1 MYTKIIIILIVL
13 IIFFFIKNYSISI
26 NKKKKENFVNE
37 DKYKTEP
44 NKNQNKL
51 NKNQNK
57 LNKNIIY
64 DSNKAIDFE
73 NIVKIEYYDSELIYI
88 TYSKFQKIEVFNSHH
103 FGNIL
108 HIDNCLQ
115 LTEKDECNYH
125 EMMTHVALNYI
136 PNCQK
141 VLVIG
146 AGDGGICREVFKHPN
161 ITEVVQVEIDE
172 EVIEVCKKYF
182 PNLAVSYKDKR
193 LKLVIDDGYAWL
205 NSNIEKYRNYFDA
218 VLIDQS
224 DTDMASTL
232 NKDLFYQNLNKITKH
247 NGIIIRNYKSLG
259 WYDIDV
265 KKDINKHIASKIFN
279 NYYVYQLFQPTYYSG
294 HYSIAFLS
302 QGINPKNTPINWETF
317 FDKNIDCKY
326 YTPDIHTNA
335 FNLPNRFIKYEVG
348 DPLGTTLQI
357 DIINVNSGKLDDM
370 DLLKGFLD
378 NVIETHKVTKL
389 NSVEHK
395 FQPQGATIVYLLA
408 ESHLSIHTW
417 PEKNAAAIDFFTC
430 GKYDFNIDS
439 DTNIINLIK
448 KHFKIG
454 QKDIKLRH
462 MRRNI

>member
-1 MYTKIIIILIVL
+1 MMYTKVIILLVIL
-13 IIFFFIKNYSISI
+13 KIYSFFKHYTISI
-26 NKKKKENFVNE
+26 NKIEQESFVNNTS
-37 DKYKTEP
+37 DKDNSKDKDKRKDNTIITPP
-44 NKNQNKL
+44 N
-51 NKNQNK
+51 
-57 LNKNIIY
+57 
-64 DSNKAIDFE
+64 DKAIDFE
-73 NIVKIEYYDSELIYI
+73 NIVKIEYFDSELIYI
-88 TYSKFQKIEVFNSHH
+88 TYSKFQKIEVFNSKH

-125 EMMTHVALNYI
+125 EMMVHVPLNYI
-136 PNCQK
+136 PNAK
-141 VLVIG
+141 KILVIG
-146 AGDGGICREVFKHPN
+146 AGDGGICREIFKHPN
-161 ITEVVQVEIDE
+161 IEEVIQVEIDE
-172 EVIEVCKKYF
+172 EVVDVCKEYF
-182 PNLAVSYKDKR
+182 PKLAVSYKDKR
-193 LKLVIDDGYAWL
+193 LNLMIDDGYAWI
-205 NSNIEKYRNYFDA
+205 NNNIEKYQDYFDA
-218 VLIDQS
+218 VIIDQS

-232 NKDLFYQNLNKITKH
+232 NKDLFYENINKITKH

-259 WYDIDV
+259 WYDIDI
-265 KKDINKHIASKIFN
+265 KEDINKHVASKIFN

-294 HYSIAFLS
+294 HYSIAFFS

-317 FDKNIDCKY
+317 IDKNIECKY
-326 YTPDIHTNA
+326 YTPDIHTSA

-357 DIINVNSGKLDDM
+357 DIINVDSKKLDDI
-370 DLLKGFLD
+370 DFLKGFL
-378 NVIETHKVTKL
+378 NKVIDTHNVTKL
-389 NSVEHK
+389 DSVEHK
-395 FQPQGATIVYLLA
+395 FEPQGVTVVYLLA

-454 QKDIKLRH
+454 QKDIKLGH